1 MSALP
6 PDVAEVI
13 LGSIGA
19 KHMPGALPRE
29 ATRQLFTFY
38 LRDQITPGAD
48 QTTTCQQNQAGLN
61 RLLAGAIALLDVELT
76 ARAEREG
83 RTIQDLLHEILL
95 QRVGS

>member
-13 LGSIGA
+13 LGSIAA
-19 KHMPGALPRE
+19 KHMPGE
-29 ATRQLFTFY
+29 MVQETTRVLFTFY
-38 LRDQITPGAD
+38 LRDHLTPGVD

-61 RLLAGAIALLDVELT
+61 RLLAGAITLLDVELT
-76 ARAEREG
+76 ARAERED

-95 QRVGS
+95 QRVGP